1 MHIWDTGGSE
11 RFRTMVSLYYRDAA
25 AAIICYDVT
34 DENSFDSVSY
44 WIKEMQKNSNKD
56 KFVIVLAA
64 NKIDAV
70 KGLKPR
76 KVPLETGKALA
87 E

>member
-70 KGLKPR
+70 K
-76 KVPLETGKALA
+76 
-87 E
+87 

>member
-44 WIKEMQKNSNKD
+44 WIQEMQRNSNSD
-56 KFVIVLAA
+56 KFVIMLAA

-70 KGLKPR
+70 KPR
-76 KVPLETGKALA
+76 KILLETGKALA

>member
-70 KGLKPR
+70 KELKPR